1 MVLVALLVPFSAFIS
16 VPVNT
21 PMTSVKEII
30 DDNVK
35 TTQEWYEER
44 AKTQYNLPFDDLEAE
59 EQVDIIFQDSK
70 WWMNSTLLTTPI
82 VCGITTFLIA
92 IFSYL
97 VYIYKLRRRRLP
109 AHESETAILRML
121 VQGERMPNLFRNG
134 YAPTPM
140 LVGIIRPT
148 IYLPDIEYSDVQLYN
163 ILIHE
168 LTHLRR
174 HDIIV
179 KWITAFAVHIHWFN
193 PIVYFVRREIDR
205 ACELACDEAVIKN
218 LDDDGKQHYGDTLI
232 SVASDKRLPKTV
244 LSTTMCEEKKALKE
258 RLGAIMKH
266 KRFSIRAIVVSGILV
281 ITVLCGAIILSASAQ
296 RQNDL
301 SKASDIVG
309 KTYTYEKEGFGSN
322 FTIQIKDDGT
332 FNYYEGVLSSYIGK
346 GKWILDGDI
355 LLISDDV
362 QSEEYA
368 RENYFKVSGNDLVF
382 ISENSTNF
390 LYLEVADGERFS
402 GSPTDTNWYGIN
414 TNTQD

>member
-1 MVLVALLVPFSAFIS
+1 M
-16 VPVNT
+16 
-21 PMTSVKEII
+21 
-30 DDNVK
+30 
-35 TTQEWYEER
+35 
-44 AKTQYNLPFDDLEAE
+44 
-59 EQVDIIFQDSK
+59 
-70 WWMNSTLLTTPI
+70 
-82 VCGITTFLIA
+82 
-92 IFSYL
+92 
-97 VYIYKLRRRRLP
+97 
-109 AHESETAILRML
+109 
-121 VQGERMPNLFRNG
+121 
-134 YAPTPM
+134 
-140 LVGIIRPT
+140 
-148 IYLPDIEYSDVQLYN
+148 
-163 ILIHE
+163 
-168 LTHLRR
+168 
-174 HDIIV
+174 
-179 KWITAFAVHIHWFN
+179 
-193 PIVYFVRREIDR
+193 RREIDR

-296 RQNDL
+296 RNDL

-309 KTYTYEKEGFGSN
+309 KTYTYEKECFGSN